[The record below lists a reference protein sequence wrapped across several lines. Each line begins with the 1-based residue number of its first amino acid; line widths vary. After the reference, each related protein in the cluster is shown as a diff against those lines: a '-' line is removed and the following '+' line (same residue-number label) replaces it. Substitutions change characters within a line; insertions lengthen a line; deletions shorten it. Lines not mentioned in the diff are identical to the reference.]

1 MESTIDDMENS
12 FDKMGAF
19 DLYRLGEYVHELR
32 IWLSGAITFE
42 ESCLDEFENI
52 TNSEAGEKM
61 KKILQASRELTSN
74 GLAMVTGIS
83 SIFTSL
89 NTKRRLLSDE
99 NGSFSDENGY
109 LSWVRSGRRKLL
121 AATPTTIEADVVV
134 AKDGSGQFRT
144 ITDALNTVP
153 KIKKTFVIYIKKG
166 VYQKTVMAI
175 KINMTN
181 VMFLGDG
188 PAKSKITAAL
198 GANFM
203 AKNMGFENSAEAIKH
218 QAVEF
223 RVQADKS
230 IFCNYQ
236 MDGLH
241 IPWDG
246 DFAWYDEYGNREP
259 GAVTWKGIK
268 KINALLANSFKWWLL
283 SRLVVDKSQ
292 KPILGRFPCL
302 RRRSQ
307 LFVSPSITKK
317 LFINSLKSANT
328 SDPKELIQL
337 GFKVAVNALKE
348 AMKNSSSLKELA
360 KDSRTSQA
368 LEDCEELMDSAID
381 DLQNSFD
388 KLGVSDTS
396 KLGDYVHE
404 LKIWL
409 SGAVTFEGAYKQC
422 LAMVSEISSIL
433 TSFNKKKRLLYE
445 DYSDQNG
452 KYSDQ
457 NGSFSDEDGYLSWV
471 SFRRRKL
478 LATTPTIIK
487 LDAVVAKDGS
497 GQFKTI
503 TDALNVVPKKNS
515 KTFVIYIKAGVYQE
529 TVMVTKN
536 LTNVMFIGDGPT
548 KTKITE
554 NKNYIDGTNTM
565 RTATVSILGPNFI
578 AKDMGFEN
586 SAGAIKHQAVALR
599 VQPDKSVFYN
609 CQIDGYQDTL
619 YVHAHT
625 QFYCDCTISGT
636 IDFIFGD
643 AAAVFHTC
651 KMVVRKPFDN
661 QSCIVTAQGRNNSRL
676 TTGIVL
682 QNCIITE
689 DSAYLPVKNYDEY
702 GNRGPGAVQTSRVT
716 WKGIKKVNANQAN
729 SFTVAQFVKDDWI
742 KPTGVPYFPGMI
754 NV

>member
-188 PAKSKITAAL
+188 PAKSKIT
-198 GANFM
+198 GH
-203 AKNMGFENSAEAIKH
+203 KNY
-218 QAVEF
+218 V
-223 RVQADKS
+223 
-230 IFCNYQ
+230 
-236 MDGLH
+236 DG
-241 IPWDG
+241 
-246 DFAWYDEYGNREP
+246 
-259 GAVTWKGIK
+259 
-268 KINALLANSFKWWLL
+268 INTMNTTTWWLL

-409 SGAVTFEGAYKQC
+409 SGAVTFEVSC
-422 LAMVSEISSIL
+422 LDEFKNKTNNDIGEKIRNILQASREL
-433 TSFNKKKRLLYE
+433 TSN

>member
-1 MESTIDDMENS
+1 
-12 FDKMGAF
+12 MG
-19 DLYRLGEYVHELR
+19 
-32 IWLSGAITFE
+32 
-42 ESCLDEFENI
+42 
-52 TNSEAGEKM
+52 K
-61 KKILQASRELTSN
+61 KKIAVVGVLSLILVAAVLVGVRKGGDKKNSKYESSQ
-74 GLAMVTGIS
+74 IS
-83 SIFTSL
+83 MS
-89 NTKRRLLSDE
+89 
-99 NGSFSDENGY
+99 
-109 LSWVRSGRRKLL
+109 
-121 AATPTTIEADVVV
+121 
-134 AKDGSGQFRT
+134 
-144 ITDALNTVP
+144 
-153 KIKKTFVIYIKKG
+153 
-166 VYQKTVMAI
+166 
-175 KINMTN
+175 
-181 VMFLGDG
+181 
-188 PAKSKITAAL
+188 SKVITAVCQPTDY
-198 GANFM
+198 
-203 AKNMGFENSAEAIKH
+203 KETC
-218 QAVEF
+218 V
-223 RVQADKS
+223 
-230 IFCNYQ
+230 
-236 MDGLH
+236 
-241 IPWDG
+241 
-246 DFAWYDEYGNREP
+246 
-259 GAVTWKGIK
+259 
-268 KINALLANSFKWWLL
+268 
-283 SRLVVDKSQ
+283 
-292 KPILGRFPCL
+292 
-302 RRRSQ
+302 
-307 LFVSPSITKK
+307 
-317 LFINSLKSANT
+317 NSLKSSAGNT
-328 SDPKELIQL
+328 SDPKELIKV
-337 GFKVAVNALKE
+337 GFQVPVNALKE
-348 AMKNSSSLKELA
+348 AMKKSSALK
-360 KDSRTSQA
+360 A

-409 SGAVTFEGAYKQC
+409 SGAVTFEVSC
-422 LAMVSEISSIL
+422 LDEFKNKTNNDIGEKIRNILQASREL
-433 TSFNKKKRLLYE
+433 TSN

-689 DSAYLPVKNYDEY
+689 DSAYLPVKNSEGWLPWMGDFALNTCWYDNY

-716 WKGIKKVNANQAN
+716 WKGIKKVDANQAN
-729 SFTVAQFVKDDWI
+729 SFTMAQFIKDDWI